1 MKLRK
6 PLQTLIIF
14 EVISQYSNKI
24 GINYSQ
30 NYNEVGF
37 FIFGGGGGCQNLFKI
52 IN

>member
-6 PLQTLIIF
+6 PLESLIIF

-30 NYNEVGF
+30 NYNEVDF
-37 FIFGGGGGCQNLFKI
+37 FLAGGGSKSVQN
-52 IN
+52 N

>member
-30 NYNEVGF
+30 NQNEVDFCFWRGEGE
-37 FIFGGGGGCQNLFKI
+37 GGIKI
-52 IN
+52 CSK